1 MDAATIE
8 KVNKRERMGTVGEA
22 SQTTKELLKRSTAV
36 PRNTAPEQ
44 ARRRPASRQIRRDQ
58 RFGYQIKRGKLVRVP
73 ESVYLVL
80 VESGEVAP
88 QREED
93 ESHVPQMTYTY
104 GAPISQQVA
113 QNVQ

>member
-22 SQTTKELLKRSTAV
+22 SQTTKELLNAQQRFPVTLHQNK
-36 PRNTAPEQ
+36 PGE
-44 ARRRPASRQIRRDQ
+44 DQ
-58 RFGYQIKRGKLVRVP
+58 LPDKYVGINDFGYQIKRGKLVRVP